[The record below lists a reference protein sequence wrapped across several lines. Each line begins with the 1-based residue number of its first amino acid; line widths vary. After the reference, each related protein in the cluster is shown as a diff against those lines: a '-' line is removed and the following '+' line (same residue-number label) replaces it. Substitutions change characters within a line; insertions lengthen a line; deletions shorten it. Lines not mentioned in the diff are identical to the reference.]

1 MEADFA
7 TYLPPNEAHAMLALM
22 KGSVLLI
29 DDESA
34 NLGLLK
40 GMLRKFGDI
49 AVRAESD
56 SKAALATLEDTEFDV
71 IVTDIVMPEVDG
83 LEILRFAKDKWP
95 ETEVIML
102 SGNMTTDRALEALS
116 LHAFDFIPKPVELE
130 KFRTM
135 VRHAMEKRQ
144 LVQENKRMTIEL
156 HEYNIALQGKVD
168 EATREL
174 QHKVHELDIYSRN
187 YRAILDH
194 MPSGCLILDREK
206 AVFQINQAAAE
217 IAGFKSAE
225 AAIGEKLISRPR
237 LEPLLEVLD
246 ELKAGEPST
255 KGQIQ
260 LPTEGGNPTILRL
273 AASRVEVTSGE
284 EFYVAIIDDITQ
296 MNALERQLR
305 KQERLATVGGL
316 AAGIAHE
323 IKNPLGAIR
332 GLGELLSMKIEAVTQ
347 LRKFSDN
354 IMSEVDRLNKIIND
368 IVRFSREVT
377 PILQEV
383 DFRRVLEELAG
394 QYREQAEKRTISLQI
409 DGEITNIPYHYAYL
423 KQALENIIDNLMMAI
438 EDSSEVT
445 ISAAVNGEFLDLVIA
460 DTGCG
465 IAQEDLPKIFKPF
478 YSTRKARGSG
488 LGLTIAEKVVLDHG
502 GKIVVTSQLN
512 EGTEVT
518 IHLPLT
524 ATART
529 E

>member
-1 MEADFA
+1 
-7 TYLPPNEAHAMLALM
+7 MLASM

-49 AVRAESD
+49 TVQAEND
-56 SKAALATLEDTEFDV
+56 SQEALNILQNTEFDV
-71 IVTDIVMPEVDG
+71 IVTDIVMPVVDG
-83 LEILRFAKDKWP
+83 LEILRFAKEKWP
-95 ETEVIML
+95 DTEVIML
-102 SGNMTTDRALEALS
+102 SGNMTTDRALESLK

-130 KFRTM
+130 KFRST
-135 VRHAMEKRQ
+135 VRHAMERRQ

-187 YRAILDH
+187 YRAILDS

-206 AVFQINQAAAE
+206 AVFQINAAAAE
-217 IAGFKSAE
+217 IADFPSAE
-225 AAIGEKLISRPR
+225 VAIGEKLTTRAR
-237 LEPLLEVLD
+237 LAPLLDVLD
-246 ELKAGEPST
+246 GLKAGEQSY
-255 KGQIQ
+255 KGSIQ
-260 LPTEGGNPTILRL
+260 LPTEGGNPTTLRL
-273 AASRVEVTSGE
+273 AASRVSTTSGE
-284 EFYVAIIDDITQ
+284 EFFVAIFDDITEI
-296 MNALERQLR
+296 NALERELR

-332 GLGELLSMKIEAVTQ
+332 GLGELLSMKIEAVQQ

-383 DFRRVLEELAG
+383 DFRRVLEELAH
-394 QYREQAEKRTISLQI
+394 QYREEAEKRSIRLEI
-409 DGEITNIPYHYAYL
+409 DGDIPNIPYDYAHL
-423 KQALENIIDNLMMAI
+423 KQALENILDNAVLALD
-438 EDSSEVT
+438 EEGEVV
-445 ISAAVNGEFLDLVIA
+445 ISAAVKGDTLDLVIK
-460 DTGCG
+460 DNGCG

-518 IHLPLT
+518 IHLPMT
-524 ATART
+524 ATPRT